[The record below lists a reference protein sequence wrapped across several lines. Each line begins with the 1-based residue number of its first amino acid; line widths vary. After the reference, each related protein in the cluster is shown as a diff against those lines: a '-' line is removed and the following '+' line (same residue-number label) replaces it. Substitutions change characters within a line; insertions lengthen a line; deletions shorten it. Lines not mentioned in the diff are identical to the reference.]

1 MIAHLPKSRCTIFA
15 QFFVHFETKPNPCV
29 IVSSGEGKLREKQA
43 KKLRATVETLLPSL
57 EEVEEQ
63 MQSLNED
70 SEADR
75 ELRRLARSLYVR
87 QPIEE
92 KILEENIMRQMSF
105 EAIEKRLA
113 KKNAEL
119 VEVRNLRKKL
129 ADREK
134 NICADIESL
143 QNQKVEVIFLQVKR
157 EIKNEKLDVTSGSV
171 LPLLEALRSSQ
182 HFVADESSAEK
193 IETQADDSVCVSQG
207 KTELDFAE
215 KVDSVSKITESERA
229 INEGR

>member
-15 QFFVHFETKPNPCV
+15 QFFWHFETKLNPCV
-29 IVSSGEGKLREKQA
+29 IVSGGEGKLRKNQVG
-43 KKLRATVETLLPSL
+43 KLRATTDNLLSSL
-57 EEVEEQ
+57 EEVEQQ

-70 SEADR
+70 SETDR
-75 ELRRLARSLYVR
+75 ELRHLVWSLYMGQSV
-87 QPIEE
+87 EE
-92 KILEENIMRQMSF
+92 KILEVDTMKQMSF

-143 QNQKVEVIFLQVKR
+143 QNQKVEVIFLKVKR
-157 EIKNEKLDVTSGSV
+157 EIKNEKLDVSSGSV

-182 HFVADESSAEK
+182 HFVADASSAEK
-193 IETQADDSVCVSQG
+193 IETQVDDSVFVSQG
-207 KTELDFAE
+207 KTEFDFAE
-215 KVDSVSKITESERA
+215 KVESVSKTTETKRA

>member
-29 IVSSGEGKLREKQA
+29 IVSGGEGKLRKNQVG
-43 KKLRATVETLLPSL
+43 KLRATTDNLLSSL
-57 EEVEEQ
+57 EEVEQQ

-70 SEADR
+70 SETDR
-75 ELRRLARSLYVR
+75 KLRRLARLIYVG

-92 KILEENIMRQMSF
+92 KILEGNIMRQMSF

-143 QNQKVEVIFLQVKR
+143 QNQKVEVIFLKVKR

-171 LPLLEALRSSQ
+171 LPLLKALRSSQ
-182 HFVADESSAEK
+182 HSVAEASSAEK
-193 IETQADDSVCVSQG
+193 IDTQADDSVYDAER
-207 KTELDFAE
+207 KIELDFAE
-215 KVDSVSKITESERA
+215 KVDPVSKITETERA